1 MKRHP
6 GISMHRLPIA
16 GELMGLVFTVG
27 SCLIF
32 LIGIPAMRYF
42 LAGAIVVGAVFGT
55 LLYRWHQRKPVEI
68 TDIKCDPK
76 NPGRKP

>member
-16 GELMGLVFTVG
+16 GGLMGLVFTVG

-42 LAGAIVVGAVFGT
+42 LAGAIIVGAIIGT

-68 TDIKCDPK
+68 TDI
-76 NPGRKP
+76 NSNSKP